1 MKTDITVEQA
11 AELFRTGTN
20 REKTA
25 WWIFA
30 MNNYRNS
37 PKLAAEL
44 RQNHL
49 ELSLTLTEEEYKTL
63 RPKALSDEYSET
75 YNLVD

>member
-11 AELFRTGTN
+11 AELFRTRTN
-20 REKTA
+20 REKIA

-37 PKLAAEL
+37 PKLAEEL
-44 RQNHL
+44 RQKIL
-49 ELSLTLTEEEYKTL
+49 ELSLTLTEEEYKL